1 MRIRNIIL
9 SSLIAGSQFAVTS
22 CKKAPLKPMS
32 EKYIQ
37 PVVTQKID
45 SIAKE
50 TQKILQNS
58 KYQKFGEDTLE
69 LTKDF
74 LSNTKNFVDNI
85 NHSATIHI
93 PEECVA
99 TYVVMT
105 PIPIY
110 NAKSLQTIPKLKRI
124 YEDIYKNAKAVISS
138 TKIFTRNN
146 EDMYVPVEYYGIPK
160 KK

>member
-9 SSLIAGSQFAVTS
+9 TSLIAGSQIAVTS
-22 CKKAPLKPMS
+22 CKKAPLRPMA
-32 EKYIQ
+32 EKSIQ

-74 LSNTKNFVDNI
+74 LSNPKDFVDEI
-85 NHSATIHI
+85 NKSASLHI
-93 PEECVA
+93 PEECVGSY
-99 TYVVMT
+99 TVMRQ
-105 PIPIY
+105 IY
-110 NAKSLQTIPKLKRI
+110 NGKSTITIPQIQHI
-124 YEDIYKNAKAVISS
+124 YEDTYKNAKAVISS
-138 TKIFTRNN
+138 TKIFTRDNT
-146 EDMYVPVEYYGIPK
+146 DMYVPVEYYGIPK
-160 KK
+160 K

>member
-9 SSLIAGSQFAVTS
+9 TSLIAGSQFAVSS

-32 EKYIQ
+32 EKLIQ
-37 PVVTQKID
+37 PIVTQKID
-45 SIAKE
+45 NIAKE
-50 TQKILQNS
+50 TQNILKNS
-58 KYQKFGEDTLE
+58 KYKKFGEDTLE

-74 LSNTKNFVDNI
+74 LVKPKDFIDQI
-85 NHSATIHI
+85 NQSATRHI

-99 TYVVMT
+99 TYTVLT
-105 PIPIY
+105 PIY
-110 NAKSLQTIPKLKRI
+110 NGKSIKTIPQLKRV
-124 YEDIYKNAKAVISS
+124 YEDTYKNAKAVISS

-146 EDMYVPVEYYGIPK
+146 EDMYIPVEYYGIPK

>member
-9 SSLIAGSQFAVTS
+9 TSLIAGSQFAVTS
-22 CKKAPLKPMS
+22 CRKAPLQPMS

-74 LSNTKNFVDNI
+74 LSNPKNFVDKMDKYAAV
-85 NHSATIHI
+85 HT
-93 PEECVA
+93 PEVCVGA
-99 TYVVMT
+99 YTEMIQVHNGNSIT
-105 PIPIY
+105 TLPQLKQIY
-110 NAKSLQTIPKLKRI
+110 A
-124 YEDIYKNAKAVISS
+124 DVYKNAKAVISS

-146 EDMYVPVEYYGIPK
+146 KDMYVPVEYYGIPK

>member
-1 MRIRNIIL
+1 MRIRNIII

-22 CKKAPLKPMS
+22 CKKAPLRPMA
-32 EKYIQ
+32 ENAIQ
-37 PVVTQKID
+37 PIVTQKID

-74 LSNTKNFVDNI
+74 LSNPKDFVDKI
-85 NHSATIHI
+85 NKLATVHS
-93 PEECVA
+93 PEECVGSR
-99 TYVVMT
+99 TVMRH
-105 PIPIY
+105 IH
-110 NAKSLQTIPKLKRI
+110 NGKSIRTIPQIKHI
-124 YEDIYKNAKAVISS
+124 YEDTYKNAKAVINS

-146 EDMYVPVEYYGIPK
+146 KDIYVPVEYYGIPK
-160 KK
+160 K

>member
-9 SSLIAGSQFAVTS
+9 TSLIAGSQFAVTS
-22 CKKAPLKPMS
+22 CKKAPLRPMA
-32 EKYIQ
+32 ENAIQ

-58 KYQKFGEDTLE
+58 KYQKFGEDTLK

-74 LSNTKNFVDNI
+74 FSNPKKFVDNM
-85 NHSATIHI
+85 NKFAAVHS
-93 PEECVA
+93 PEECVGA
-99 TYVVMT
+99 YTEMIQIHNGNSIT
-105 PIPIY
+105 
-110 NAKSLQTIPKLKRI
+110 TIPKLRQI
-124 YEDIYKNAKAVISS
+124 YEDVYKNAKAVISS

-146 EDMYVPVEYYGIPK
+146 RDMYVPVEYYGIPK

>member
-9 SSLIAGSQFAVTS
+9 KSLIAGSQFAVTS
-22 CKKAPLKPMS
+22 CKKAPYQPMS

-74 LSNTKNFVDNI
+74 FSKPRNFVDKMNE
-85 NHSATIHI
+85 SATAHI
-93 PEECVA
+93 PEQCVGIN
-99 TYVVMT
+99 TVMMPVSCGKT
-105 PIPIY
+105 TIIIPQ
-110 NAKSLQTIPKLKRI
+110 SQPI
-124 YEDIYKNAKAVISS
+124 YEDVYKNAKTVISS

-146 EDMYVPVEYYGIPK
+146 KDMYVPVEYYGIPK